1 MNLDFLIRNWQRNSS
16 AHSKRELIEELT
28 MKSLYLQELTS
39 IRLRQEVIQKLA
51 KCDPEII
58 ELEGF

>member
-1 MNLDFLIRNWQRNSS
+1 
-16 AHSKRELIEELT
+16 
-28 MKSLYLQELTS
+28 MKSLYLQELTFTK
-39 IRLRQEVIQKLA
+39 LKQEVIQKLA